1 MEISVA
7 KDAFSIQDATMTVV
21 GFLLPVT
28 FAACSDFVVEGMKFG
43 ELQRWTIAL
52 LVVDLIGATSYIL
65 RWPERWFPGRF
76 DFIGNGHQI
85 MHVMLCIECYLQMRI
100 LRFSA
105 EKSCIA
111 KSACDASL

>member
-1 MEISVA
+1 MEIIVA
-7 KDAFSIQDATMTVV
+7 DDTFLTQDTTMTVV

-28 FAACSDFVVEGMKFG
+28 FAACSEFVVEGMKFG
-43 ELQRWTIAL
+43 ELQRWAITLI
-52 LVVDLIGATSYIL
+52 VVDLIGATSYIF

-76 DFIGNGHQI
+76 DFIGYGHQF
-85 MHVMLCIECYLQMRI
+85 MQVLLCFDCYLQMRI

-111 KSACDASL
+111 KRECDALL